1 MVIEPLFKGVCSVF
15 VSVSSRCFA
24 EMDFAEACHQVVEL
38 EFDRLEIWL
47 DESSKHLKP
56 SQVAASPETFASQ
69 FRDQNRI
76 PAIAFDLAH
85 DVSRDVFQGICR
97 ASKLLRVTQISVPSS
112 PLGTPF
118 NSEIDRLKDLV
129 KIAGEEGVRVS
140 IRTERGLLSED
151 LHNAVELCDSVRG
164 LGLTFDPSYY
174 LNPAT
179 VDKSMELVAP
189 YIFHTHLRDSTVSD
203 VQVQV
208 GLGEVDF
215 SLLVSVLRKVKYT
228 RALSVELIPG
238 RTDLEQR
245 GLELRKLRMLID
257 SLL

>member
-1 MVIEPLFKGVCSVF
+1 MF
-15 VSVSSRCFA
+15 VAVSSRCFA

-38 EFDRLEIWL
+38 GFDRIEIWL
-47 DESSKHLKP
+47 DEESRHLKP
-56 SQVAASPETFASQ
+56 SEVAASPEQFATK

-85 DVSRDVFQGICR
+85 DVPASVFEGICR

-118 NSEIDRLKDLV
+118 NSEIDRLKELV
-129 KIAGEEGVRVS
+129 AMASQQGVRVS
-140 IRTERGLLSED
+140 IRTERGRLSED
-151 LHNAVELCDSVRG
+151 LHNAVELCGAVKG

-174 LNPAT
+174 VNP
-179 VDKSMELVAP
+179 VVFDKVMELVAP
-189 YIFHTHLRDSTVSD
+189 HTFHTHLRDSTVSD

-215 SLLVSVLRKVKYT
+215 SVLVAVLRKTGYS
-228 RALSVELIPG
+228 RSLSVELIPG

-245 GLELRKLRMLID
+245 ALELRKLRMLLD

>member
-118 NSEIDRLKDLV
+118 NYETDRLKYLV
-129 KIAGEEGVRVS
+129 
-140 IRTERGLLSED
+140 
-151 LHNAVELCDSVRG
+151 
-164 LGLTFDPSYY
+164 
-174 LNPAT
+174 
-179 VDKSMELVAP
+179 
-189 YIFHTHLRDSTVSD
+189 
-203 VQVQV
+203 
-208 GLGEVDF
+208 
-215 SLLVSVLRKVKYT
+215 
-228 RALSVELIPG
+228 
-238 RTDLEQR
+238 
-245 GLELRKLRMLID
+245 
-257 SLL
+257 

>member
-1 MVIEPLFKGVCSVF
+1 MF
-15 VSVSSRCFA
+15 VSVSTRCFS
-24 EMDFAEACHQVVEL
+24 ELDFAEACHQIDEL

-47 DESSKHLKP
+47 DEESNHLKP
-56 SQVAASPETFASQ
+56 STVAANPEQFATQ

-85 DVSRDVFQGICR
+85 DVPGKVFQGICR
-97 ASKLLRVTQISVPSS
+97 ASKFLRVTQISVPSS

-118 NSEIDRLKDLV
+118 NSEIDRLKELV
-129 KIAGEEGVRVS
+129 RVAGEEGVRVS
-140 IRTERGLLSED
+140 IRTERGRLSED
-151 LHNAVELCDSVRG
+151 LHNAVELCEAVRG

-174 LNPAT
+174 VNPAT
-179 VDKSMELVAP
+179 VDKVMDLIAP
-189 YIFHTHLRDSTVSD
+189 YTFHTHLRDSSVSD

-215 SLLVSVLRKVKYT
+215 SMLVAVLRKVKYN

-238 RTDLEQR
+238 RTDPEQR
-245 GLELRKLRMLID
+245 GLELRKLRMLIE